1 MPAVSPAQLAVLGGV
16 SKTPKKRKIGV
27 SVPPCRPCQTTICR
41 PIPLHK
47 PAVNLYRDLDSLP
60 DAYCGGA
67 VAIGNFDGVHLGH
80 ARIVERLLAMAR
92 QVGGAALVFTF
103 DPHPARIL
111 HPRQSPAPLCWTE
124 LKAQL
129 LGRLG
134 ADAVL
139 AYPTDKTFLHM
150 EARQFFD
157 RVVRGRLRARGL
169 VEGGNFFFGHNR
181 HGTVELMRQLCDQ
194 SGLEMETVE
203 ALEIGGRIVS
213 DSLVRRLVAA
223 GQMDEVRAML
233 ARPYRIRGKV
243 VHGANRGSGLG
254 FPTANID
261 GFDTLLP
268 AEGVYACRV
277 WVDGS
282 PHAAAVSIGP
292 NRTFDEQALKVEAYL
307 LDFQGN
313 IYDRSVEVDFLAR
326 LRDIERFD
334 SVARLIAE
342 MSKDVE
348 STRRIVA
355 QAQEPP

>member
-1 MPAVSPAQLAVLGGV
+1 MSQLAILAGFPKRQRSIKLGFLHRLAVSARLSPSA
-16 SKTPKKRKIGV
+16 
-27 SVPPCRPCQTTICR
+27 
-41 PIPLHK
+41 PIPLYQ

-67 VAIGNFDGVHLGH
+67 VAIGNFDGVHRGH

-92 QVGGAALVFTF
+92 QLGGAALVFTF

-111 HPRQSPAPLCWTE
+111 HPQQAPAPLCWTE

-134 ADAVL
+134 VDAVL
-139 AYPTDKTFLHM
+139 AYPTDGAFLRT

-169 VEGGNFFFGHNR
+169 VEGRNFFFGHNR
-181 HGTVELMRQLCDQ
+181 HGTVELMRQFCDQ
-194 SGLEMETVE
+194 AGLDMETVE

-213 DSLVRRLVAA
+213 SSLVRRLVAA

-233 ARPYRIRGKV
+233 ARPYRIRGTV
-243 VHGANRGSGLG
+243 VHGAGRGSQLG

-261 GFDTLLP
+261 GIDTLLP

-292 NRTFDEQALKVEAYL
+292 NRTFGEQALKVEAYCWTSREASTTGPWRL
-307 LDFQGN
+307 T
-313 IYDRSVEVDFLAR
+313 FLPAYGT
-326 LRDIERFD
+326 LND
-334 SVARLIAE
+334 SIP
-342 MSKDVE
+342 S
-348 STRRIVA
+348 
-355 QAQEPP
+355 PG